1 MRITLHKNIK
11 NISEIEQIQLLD
23 SLTYSDKYLLSVEN
37 YMERVK
43 INSSILYAAKNTQN
57 IIIGYISIVPLT
69 YDSYIR
75 IKNGETD
82 KEVIDK
88 DAIIKE
94 GTDAEYFYFDS
105 IIIDPAYRRYK
116 LGKKLTSYALY
127 NLQKENP
134 NLKKIVA
141 HTVSKG
147 GRNLLAKYGLE
158 FKKNLD
164 NNTAVV
170 EKVINGKHYR
180 KKKIYR
186 DKDKREVYKKT
197 NCYREIN

>member
-43 INSSILYAAKNTQN
+43 INSSILYASKNTQN

-170 EKVINGKHYR
+170 EKVNNRKHYR

>member
-180 KKKIYR
+180 KKKTYR

>member
-23 SLTYSDKYLLSVEN
+23 SLTYSDKYLLSVED

-105 IIIDPAYRRYK
+105 IIIDPSYRRYK

-134 NLKKIVA
+134 NLKKMVA

>member
-23 SLTYSDKYLLSVEN
+23 SLTYSDKYLLSVED

-94 GTDAEYFYFDS
+94 GDRKS
-105 IIIDPAYRRYK
+105 
-116 LGKKLTSYALY
+116 
-127 NLQKENP
+127 
-134 NLKKIVA
+134 
-141 HTVSKG
+141 
-147 GRNLLAKYGLE
+147 
-158 FKKNLD
+158 
-164 NNTAVV
+164 VV
-170 EKVINGKHYR
+170 
-180 KKKIYR
+180 
-186 DKDKREVYKKT
+186 
-197 NCYREIN
+197 

>member
-23 SLTYSDKYLLSVEN
+23 SLTYSDKYLLSVED

-134 NLKKIVA
+134 NLKKMVA

>member
-94 GTDAEYFYFDS
+94 GTDGEYFYFDS

>member
-23 SLTYSDKYLLSVEN
+23 SLTYSDKYLLSVED

-69 YDSYIR
+69 YEAYIR
-75 IKNGETD
+75 IKNGEMD

-105 IIIDPAYRRYK
+105 IIIDPSYRRYK

-186 DKDKREVYKKT
+186 DKDKREVCQKT
-197 NCYREIN
+197 NWYREID

>member
-23 SLTYSDKYLLSVEN
+23 SLTYSDKYLLSVED

-69 YDSYIR
+69 YEAYIR

-82 KEVIDK
+82 KEVIYK

-105 IIIDPAYRRYK
+105 IIIDPSYRRYK

-134 NLKKIVA
+134 NLKKMVA

-170 EKVINGKHYR
+170 EKVNNRKHYR

-186 DKDKREVYKKT
+186 DKDKREVCQKT
-197 NCYREIN
+197 NWYREID

>member
-23 SLTYSDKYLLSVEN
+23 SLTYSDKYLLSVED

>member
-23 SLTYSDKYLLSVEN
+23 SLTYSDKYLLSVED
-37 YMERVK
+37 YMERVR

-69 YDSYIR
+69 YEAYIR

-105 IIIDPAYRRYK
+105 IIIDPSYRRYK

-134 NLKKIVA
+134 NLKKMVA

-170 EKVINGKHYR
+170 EKVNNRKHYR

-186 DKDKREVYKKT
+186 DKDKREVCQKT
-197 NCYREIN
+197 NWYREID

>member
-23 SLTYSDKYLLSVEN
+23 SLTYSDKYLLSVED

-69 YDSYIR
+69 YEAYIR

-105 IIIDPAYRRYK
+105 IIIDPSYRRYK

-134 NLKKIVA
+134 NLKKMVA

-170 EKVINGKHYR
+170 EKVNNRKHYR

-186 DKDKREVYKKT
+186 DKDKREVCQKT
-197 NCYREIN
+197 NWYREID

>member
-1 MRITLHKNIK
+1 MIITLHKNIK

-23 SLTYSDKYLLSVEN
+23 SLTYSDKYLLSVED

-69 YDSYIR
+69 YEAYIR

-105 IIIDPAYRRYK
+105 IIIDPSYRRYK

-134 NLKKIVA
+134 NLKKMVA

-170 EKVINGKHYR
+170 EKVNNRKHCR

-186 DKDKREVYKKT
+186 DKDKREVCQKI
-197 NCYREIN
+197 NWYREID